1 MPELQSTPA
10 RERIVQT
17 AVKLFYKNG
26 LRATGID
33 RIIAESGV
41 AKMSFYRYFPS
52 KSDLIAE
59 FLHRRHDFWM
69 EWFTTAVEEK
79 LLESKG
85 GGLEVIA
92 DVLRSWFEE
101 PGFRGCAFINTVAET
116 PEYESEQNGIARDH
130 KAQLETY
137 VEKLATRLGI
147 AAPKKAAATAMII
160 IEGTIVRA
168 HMTGNPNVS
177 RICKQMLKN
186 IDKE

>member
-1 MPELQSTPA
+1 
-10 RERIVQT
+10 
-17 AVKLFYKNG
+17 VKLFYENG

-59 FLHRRHDFWM
+59 FLHNLNDFRM
-69 EWFTTAVEEK
+69 DWFITGVEEK

-92 DVLRSWFEE
+92 DVLHDWFEE
-101 PGFRGCAFINTVAET
+101 PDFRGCAFINTVAET
-116 PEYESEQNGIARDH
+116 PGFDAEPNSICRDH
-130 KAQLETY
+130 KVKMEAY
-137 VEKLATRLGI
+137 IEKLAARLGI

-160 IEGTIVRA
+160 IDGTIVQA
-168 HMTGNPNVS
+168 QVTGNPNVT
-177 RICKQMLKN
+177 RICKQLLKD
-186 IDKE
+186 IGRE